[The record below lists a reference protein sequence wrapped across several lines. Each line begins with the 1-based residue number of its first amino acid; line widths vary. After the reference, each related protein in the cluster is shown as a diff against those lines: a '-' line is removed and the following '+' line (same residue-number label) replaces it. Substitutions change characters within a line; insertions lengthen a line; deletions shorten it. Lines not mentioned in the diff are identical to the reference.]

1 MMSRTSDT
9 PNKRVNRVRRQKRSQ
24 TTQTTPNPSSQ
35 LRSPLMT
42 ALIWVWL
49 LIACIFIIF
58 PVVYAFVGSVRST
71 ADIQAGIQT
80 LFFGDFVG
88 SNYPRAWEQSQVG
101 QQLVNSLIVTVC
113 QTGGQ
118 FITSVLAAFALA
130 FGRIPMPGKILGF
143 FLIPMMIPSEVSVIG
158 NYLTV
163 SEMGLYDTVIAIF
176 LPYVASSFTIFLF
189 YQAFKQ
195 FPKEIYE
202 ATKLEGVSRIR
213 FLFTFLLPLNRSVC
227 MTALVTGA
235 IAAWNGYMWP
245 LLITQS
251 PSVRTI
257 QPGIKALA
265 DETAVDTGL
274 VLAGLLIAALPTII
288 LVIFGQKYLSRGLTE
303 GAVK

>member
-1 MMSRTSDT
+1 M
-9 PNKRVNRVRRQKRSQ
+9 N
-24 TTQTTPNPSSQ
+24 SQ
-35 LRSPLMT
+35 LRSPVVTVILW
-42 ALIWVWL
+42 IWL
-49 LIACIFIIF
+49 LIACLFIIF
-58 PVVYAFVGSVRST
+58 PVAYALIGSFRST
-71 ADIQAGIQT
+71 PDIQGGIQS
-80 LFFGDFVG
+80 LLFGDFVA
-88 SNYPRAWEQSQVG
+88 SNYPRAWRQSEVG
-101 QQLVNSLIVTVC
+101 QQMLNSVIVTIL

-118 FITSVLAAFALA
+118 FVTGVLAAFALA
-130 FGRIPMPGKILGF
+130 FGRIPMPGKILLF
-143 FLIPMMIPSEVSVIG
+143 FLIPMMIPSELSVIG

-163 SEMGLYDTVIAIF
+163 REMGLYDTIIAIF

-195 FPKEIYE
+195 FPKEILE
-202 ATKLEGVSRIR
+202 ATRLEGVGPLR
-213 FLFTFLLPLNRSVC
+213 FLFTFLIPLNRSVC

-251 PSVRTI
+251 ASVRTI